1 MTRIELSQPNQ
12 PTQFLMRLF
21 ILSLLI
27 SAAALGG
34 ELFKDDFS
42 RFPPGWLSAPVGE
55 LNGAI
60 QEYHYLPH
68 RGVPTAP
75 WENAIVHL
83 DSWVASDEDGIP
95 YVEQH
100 LTADNSRKDWF
111 LPLFVTG
118 DPAWHSYTVELQ
130 MKPLSSTD
138 LAGVAFRYE
147 TNRHFYVFGLRNG
160 NEAVIRLRLPI
171 DKELHVGNWKEV
183 ATAPFPY
190 DSRRYYSLKVEN
202 DGPRIRAF
210 IDGKLVIETS
220 DSEIMSGR
228 IALAANTPARFRQ
241 VRVTAPDSVI
251 ASIESTIQKR
261 EAELAQLRASN
272 PLPKLWKKFDT
283 PEFGAGRNV
292 RFGDLDGDG
301 QIDMLFAQNIPRVR
315 GDAFD
320 QISCLTAV
328 TLDGK
333 VLWQKGRPDPRNGLL
348 TNDTP
353 FQIHDIDGD
362 GKNEVVLIR
371 DFKLQILEGRTGEV
385 RSSVFTPEADT
396 SLRERPYDLNSGDSI
411 TFLNLSGGKNPS
423 EILIK
428 DRYKYF
434 WVYDKSL
441 KLLWKGSGQTGHYP
455 YPLDID
461 GDGREEFALG
471 YALWG
476 PDGKQLWSH
485 DDDYKDHADG
495 IVIGNFTGTPG
506 APPRVYSCGSDEGFL
521 LWDID
526 GKLLKHTHIGHAQTP
541 SVGKYRSD
549 IPGLQLMTIN
559 YWRNPGIISI
569 FDADGNLIKQAEP
582 IHSASPLLPVNWRG
596 DGQEFAMLSA
606 NVTEGGL
613 IDGHIRR
620 VVMFPDDG
628 HPDLAYHVGNLTGDE
643 RDEIVVWDTKRVW
656 IYTQDR
662 PFTGKRI
669 YAPVRNPDFN
679 ESNYRTTVSMPG
691 WKSLP

>member
-1 MTRIELSQPNQ
+1 MRIFVLFLLLSTSMP
-12 PTQFLMRLF
+12 
-21 ILSLLI
+21 
-27 SAAALGG
+27 AG
-34 ELFKDDFS
+34 ELFRDDFS
-42 RFPPGWLSAPVGE
+42 RFPPGWLSEPVGQ

-75 WENAIVHL
+75 WENAIVHD
-83 DSWVASDEDGIP
+83 DSWVVSDEDGTP

-100 LTADNSRKDWF
+100 KAAGKSTTDWF
-111 LPLFVTG
+111 LPLFITG
-118 DPAWHSYTVELQ
+118 DPAWHSYTVEAQ
-130 MKPLSSTD
+130 VKPLGTKD
-138 LAGVAFRYE
+138 FAGVAFRYE
-147 TNRHFYVFGLRNG
+147 TNRHFYTFGLRG
-160 NEAVIRLRLPI
+160 GKEAVLRLRLPI
-171 DKELHVGNWKEV
+171 DKEFRKGNWKELG
-183 ATAPFPY
+183 AAAFPY
-190 DSRRYYSLKVEN
+190 DTRRYYSLKVEN

-210 IDGKLVIETS
+210 IDGKLILEAS
-220 DSEIMSGR
+220 DSEIPSGR
-228 IALAANTPARFRQ
+228 IGLIADAPARFRQ
-241 VRVTAPDSVI
+241 VRVTAPDAVI
-251 ASIESTIQKR
+251 ASIRDTIQKR

-272 PLPKLWKKFDT
+272 PLPKLWKKFET
-283 PEFGAGRNV
+283 PGFGTGRNV

-301 QIDMLFAQNIPRVR
+301 QVDMLFAQNIPRVR

-362 GKNEVVLIR
+362 GRNEVVLVR
-371 DFKLQILEGRTGEV
+371 DFKLQILEGATGEV
-385 RSSVFTPEADT
+385 RTSTFLPEADP

-411 TFLNLSGGKNPS
+411 AFLNLSGGKHAS
-423 EILIK
+423 EILVK

-434 WVYDKSL
+434 WIYDKSL
-441 KLLWKGSGQTGHYP
+441 KPLWKGSGQTGHYP
-455 YPLDID
+455 YPLDIN
-461 GDGREEFALG
+461 GDGREEFAIG
-471 YALWG
+471 YALWS
-476 PDGKQLWSH
+476 PEGKQLWSH
-485 DDDYKDHADG
+485 DAEYEDHADG
-495 IVIGNFTGTPG
+495 IVIGNFSGTPG
-506 APPRVYSCGSDEGFL
+506 AAPRVYACGSDEGFL

-526 GKLLKHTHIGHAQTP
+526 GKLIKHTHIGHAQTP
-541 SVGKYRSD
+541 SIGKYRMD

-559 YWRNPGIISI
+559 FWWSPGIVSI

-582 IHSASPLLPVNWRG
+582 VHHASPLLPVNWRG

-606 NVTEGGL
+606 NPVEGGL
-613 IDGHIRR
+613 IDGEIRR

-628 HPDLAYHVGNLTGDE
+628 HPDLAYHVADLTGDA
-643 RDEIVVWDTKRVW
+643 RDEIVAWDTKGVW

-662 PFTGKRI
+662 PFQGDRI

-679 ESNYRTTVSMPG
+679 ESNYRTTVSLPR
-691 WKSLP
+691 WKSTR

>member
-1 MTRIELSQPNQ
+1 MRIFVLFLLLSASVP
-12 PTQFLMRLF
+12 
-21 ILSLLI
+21 
-27 SAAALGG
+27 AA
-34 ELFKDDFS
+34 ELFRDDFS
-42 RFPPGWLSAPVGE
+42 RFPPGWLSEPVGQ

-75 WENAIVHL
+75 WENAIVHD
-83 DSWVASDEDGIP
+83 DSWVVSDEDGTP

-100 LTADNSRKDWF
+100 KAAGKSTTDWF
-111 LPLFVTG
+111 LPLFITG
-118 DPAWHSYTVELQ
+118 DPAWHSYTVEVQ
-130 MKPLSSTD
+130 VKPLGTKD
-138 LAGVAFRYE
+138 FAGVAFRYE
-147 TNRHFYVFGLRNG
+147 TNRHFYTFGLRG
-160 NEAVIRLRLPI
+160 GKEAVLRLRLPI
-171 DKELHVGNWKEV
+171 DKEFRKGNWKEL
-183 ATAPFPY
+183 AAAAFPY
-190 DSRRYYSLKVEN
+190 DTRRYYSLKVEN

-210 IDGKLVIETS
+210 IDGKLILEAS
-220 DSEIMSGR
+220 DSEIPSGR
-228 IALAANTPARFRQ
+228 IGLIADAPARFRQ
-241 VRVTAPDSVI
+241 VRVTAPDAVI
-251 ASIESTIQKR
+251 ASIRDAVRKR

-272 PLPKLWKKFDT
+272 PLPKLWKKFET
-283 PEFGAGRNV
+283 PGFGAGRNV

-301 QIDMLFAQNIPRVR
+301 RVDMLFAQNIPRVR

-362 GKNEVVLIR
+362 GRNEVVLVR
-371 DFKLQILEGRTGEV
+371 DFKLQILEGATGNV
-385 RSSVFTPEADT
+385 RSSTFLPEADP

-411 TFLNLSGGKNPS
+411 AFLNLSGGKNAS

-434 WVYDKSL
+434 WIYDKSL
-441 KLLWKGSGQTGHYP
+441 KQLWKGSGQTGHYP
-455 YPLDID
+455 YPLDIN
-461 GDGREEFALG
+461 GDGREEFAIG
-471 YALWG
+471 YTLWS

-485 DDDYKDHADG
+485 DAEYEDHADG
-495 IVIGNFTGTPG
+495 IAIGNFSGTPG
-506 APPRVYSCGSDEGFL
+506 AAPRVYACGSDEGFL

-541 SVGKYRSD
+541 SVGKYRTD

-559 YWRNPGIISI
+559 FWWSPGIVSI

-582 IHSASPLLPVNWRG
+582 VHHASPMLPVNWRG

-606 NVTEGGL
+606 NPVEGGL
-613 IDGHIRR
+613 IDGEIRR

-628 HPDLAYHVGNLTGDE
+628 HPDLAYHVADLTGDA

-662 PFTGKRI
+662 PFNGDRI

-679 ESNYRTTVSMPG
+679 ESNYRTTVSLPR
-691 WKSLP
+691 WKSTR

>member
-1 MTRIELSQPNQ
+1 MRI
-12 PTQFLMRLF
+12 FLLA
-21 ILSLLI
+21 LLI
-27 SAAALGG
+27 SATTLGG
-34 ELFKDDFS
+34 DLFKDDFS
-42 RFPPGWLSAPVGE
+42 SLRPGWLSEPVGQ

-60 QEYHYLPH
+60 QEYHYLAH

-75 WENAIVHL
+75 WENAIVHD
-83 DSWVASDEDGIP
+83 DSWIVSDEDGIS

-100 LTADNSRKDWF
+100 QVADKSREDWF
-111 LPLFVTG
+111 LPLFITG
-118 DPAWHSYTVELQ
+118 DPAWHSYTVEVQ
-130 MKPLSSTD
+130 MKPLSTRD
-138 LAGVAFRYE
+138 LAGVAFRYK

-171 DKELHVGNWKEV
+171 DKKVQVGNWKEL
-183 ATAPFPY
+183 ATAPFAY
-190 DSRRYYSLKVEN
+190 DTRRYYSLKVEN

-210 IDGKLVIETS
+210 IDGKLVLEAT
-220 DSEIMSGR
+220 DGEITSGR
-228 IALAANTPARFRQ
+228 IGLTANTPARFRQ
-241 VRVTAPDSVI
+241 VKVTASDSVI
-251 ASIESTIQKR
+251 TSIQSTIKNR
-261 EAELAQLRASN
+261 EAELAKLRASN
-272 PLPKLWKKFDT
+272 PKPKLWKKFDT
-283 PEFGAGRNV
+283 PGFGTGRNV

-301 QIDMLFAQNIPRVR
+301 QVDMLFAQNIPRVR

-320 QISCLTAV
+320 EISCLTAV

-333 VLWQKGRPDPRNGLL
+333 ILWQKGRPDPRNGLL

-362 GKNEVVLIR
+362 GKNEVVVVR
-371 DFKLQILEGRTGEV
+371 DFQLQILEGDTGEI
-385 RSSVFTPEADT
+385 RSSTFMPEVDP
-396 SLRERPYDLNSGDSI
+396 SVKERPHDLNAGDSI
-411 TFLNLSGGKNPS
+411 AFLNLSGGKNAS
-423 EILIK
+423 EILVK

-434 WVYDKSL
+434 WIYDKSL
-441 KLLWKGSGQTGHYP
+441 KPLWTGSGQLGHYP
-455 YPLDID
+455 YPLDIT
-461 GDGREEFALG
+461 GDGREEFVIG
-471 YALWG
+471 YALWS

-485 DDDYKDHADG
+485 DAEYRDHADG
-495 IVIGNFTGTPG
+495 IVMGNFSGTPG

-541 SVGKYRSD
+541 SIGKYRMD

-559 YWRNPGIISI
+559 FWRNPGIVSI
-569 FDADGNLIKQAEP
+569 FDADGNLLKQAEP
-582 IHSASPLLPVNWRG
+582 VHHASPMLPVNWRG

-606 NVTEGGL
+606 NVKEGGL
-613 IDGHIRR
+613 IDGEIRR

-628 HPDLAYHVGNLTGDE
+628 HPDLTYHVADLTGDP
-643 RDEIVVWDTKRVW
+643 RDEIIVWDTKSVW

-679 ESNYRTTVSMPG
+679 ESNYRTTVSLPG
-691 WKSLP
+691 WKSFP

>member
-1 MTRIELSQPNQ
+1 MRI
-12 PTQFLMRLF
+12 FLLA
-21 ILSLLI
+21 LLI
-27 SAAALGG
+27 SATALGG

-42 RFPPGWLSAPVGE
+42 RLRPGWLSEPVGQ

-60 QEYHYLPH
+60 QEYHYLAH

-75 WENAIVHL
+75 WENAIVHE
-83 DSWVASDEDGIP
+83 DSWLVSDEDGIS

-100 LTADNSRKDWF
+100 KTADNSREDWF
-111 LPLFVTG
+111 MPLFITG
-118 DPAWHSYTVELQ
+118 DPAWHSYTVEVQ
-130 MKPLSSTD
+130 MKPQSTRD
-138 LAGVAFRYE
+138 LAGVAFRYQ

-171 DKELHVGNWKEV
+171 DKKVQVGNWKEL
-183 ATAPFPY
+183 ATAPFAY
-190 DSRRYYSLKVEN
+190 DTRRYYSLKVEN

-210 IDGKLVIETS
+210 IDGKLVLETT
-220 DSEIMSGR
+220 DGEITSGR
-228 IALAANTPARFRQ
+228 IGLTANTPARYRQ
-241 VRVTAPDSVI
+241 VLVTARDSVI
-251 ASIESTIQKR
+251 TSIQSTIKNR
-261 EAELAQLRASN
+261 EAELAKLRAAN
-272 PLPKLWKKFDT
+272 PKPKLWKKFDT
-283 PEFGAGRNV
+283 PGFGTGRNV

-301 QIDMLFAQNIPRVR
+301 QVDMLFAQNIPRVR

-320 QISCLTAV
+320 EISCLTAV

-333 VLWQKGRPDPRNGLL
+333 ILWQKGRPDPRNGLL

-362 GKNEVVLIR
+362 GKNEVVVVR
-371 DFKLQILEGRTGEV
+371 DFQLQILEGDTGEV
-385 RSSVFTPEADT
+385 RSSTFMPEVDP
-396 SLRERPYDLNSGDSI
+396 SVKERPHDLNAGDSI
-411 TFLNLSGGKNPS
+411 AFLNLSGGKNAS
-423 EILIK
+423 EILVK

-434 WVYDKSL
+434 WIYDKSL
-441 KLLWKGSGQTGHYP
+441 KPLWKGSGQLGHYP
-455 YPLDID
+455 YPLDIT
-461 GDGREEFALG
+461 GDGREEFVIG
-471 YALWG
+471 YALWS

-485 DDDYKDHADG
+485 DAEYRDHADG
-495 IVIGNFTGTPG
+495 IVMGNFSGTPG

-541 SVGKYRSD
+541 SIGKYRMD

-559 YWRNPGIISI
+559 FWRNPGIVSI
-569 FDADGNLIKQAEP
+569 FDADGNLLKQAEP
-582 IHSASPLLPVNWRG
+582 VHHASPMLPVNWRG

-606 NVTEGGL
+606 NVKEGGL
-613 IDGHIRR
+613 IDGEIRR

-628 HPDLAYHVGNLTGDE
+628 HPDLTYHVADLTGDP
-643 RDEIVVWDTKRVW
+643 RDEIIVWDTKSVW

-679 ESNYRTTVSMPG
+679 ESNYRTTVSLPG